1 MISCIMQ
8 IERIFFISYKTFFK
22 KGQERYNKYRMNS
35 HVFIIHFKI
44 DNLGFLIEKKFFV
57 YLV

>member
-1 MISCIMQ
+1 MQ